1 MPNSLM
7 KLQAFNFGE
16 NLSTLRAW
24 EHVGSRQ
31 REIDHGATLVAARQF
46 PQLHG
51 TAVRGGAAASLDFLR
66 RLIGGGDVHEGANPG
81 AGVMDFGI
89 FHLFASY

>member
-31 REIDHGATLVAARQF
+31 REIDHRATLVAARQF
-46 PQLHG
+46 PELHG
-51 TAVRGGAAASLDFLR
+51 AAVRGAAAASLDLLR
-66 RLIGGGDVHEGANPG
+66 RLIGGDVHIGANFG

-89 FHLFASY
+89 LHLFASY